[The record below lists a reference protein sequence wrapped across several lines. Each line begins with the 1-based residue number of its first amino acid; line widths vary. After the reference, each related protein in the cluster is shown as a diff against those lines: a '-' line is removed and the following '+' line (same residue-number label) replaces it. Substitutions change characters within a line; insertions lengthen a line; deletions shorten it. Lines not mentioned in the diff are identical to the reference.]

1 MKKQEVPQD
10 HGLTEGLPIDICY
23 ALDENGNYVKVV
35 SSGWQPKTDA
45 MLQAWEVIND
55 KIEEVKQQVLS
66 GELSPIA
73 YYMEKN
79 LMDVKLL
86 ADYTGF
92 SKRKVRKHL
101 YPGRFIKLDEKKLER
116 YAEVFGIKVEM
127 LKNFSGND
135 EKQ

>member
-55 KIEEVKQQVLS
+55 KIEEVRQQVLS

-73 YYMEKN
+73 YFMEKS

-101 YPGRFIKLDEKKLER
+101 QPGHFIKLEDTKLAR
-116 YAEVFGIKVEM
+116 YAEVFEIEVEVLKDFIKNN
-127 LKNFSGND
+127 LK
-135 EKQ
+135 K

>member
-10 HGLTEGLPIDICY
+10 QGLTDGLPIDICY
-23 ALDENGNYVKVV
+23 ALDENGNYVKVI
-35 SSGWQPKTDA
+35 SSGWEPKTDA

-73 YYMEKN
+73 YYMEKS

-101 YPGRFIKLDEKKLER
+101 RPDRFIKLDEKKLGC
-116 YAEVFGIKVEM
+116 YAEAFGIKVEM
-127 LKNFSGND
+127 LKNFNINN
-135 EKQ
+135 EKK